1 MFLLSF
7 FLCGVNFNDIFR
19 WENNILKNGYI
30 VFVRKKIEHHE
41 PDPIKIKLQA
51 EAILKKYKGK
61 EHLLNLT
68 EKYGGNYSNVSGYLK
83 KRIKI
88 IGQRIEFPELSMY
101 YARYTWATY
110 ADQIGIDEKVISKS
124 LGHTDQS
131 VAGRHYISYDW
142 ARTDEANR
150 MVIDYVLAQ

>member
-83 KRIKI
+83 KESKLLDSELNFLNYLCTTHVTRGQRMPTKLGLTKKLFPNRWDTPTKVWLDDTTFHT
-88 IGQRIEFPELSMY
+88 IGQEPTKQTE
-101 YARYTWATY
+101 W
-110 ADQIGIDEKVISKS
+110 
-124 LGHTDQS
+124 
-131 VAGRHYISYDW
+131 
-142 ARTDEANR
+142 
-150 MVIDYVLAQ
+150 